1 MEFIRYKTKEEF
13 LENNL
18 EILLKEEAKNEIMIG
33 IVLEHEDDKIQNW
46 MLGRIEEN
54 GSIKAIFLAED
65 ERKGLLV
72 YSLEEMITE
81 EVADYLVDNLL
92 EQNVVLKE
100 ILTSEENSKLI
111 GKKYAQKSGKEMF
124 IEQNMYIMT
133 FDEIDEECL
142 LVENEKIEKLEKET
156 VDYNVLKENIKEMY
170 RDNFRGR
177 ECSDEE
183 TEKVSEAFLR
193 KGIYVLKNEDGEIV
207 SQAVTVRKQI
217 NCCAIGGVITL
228 ERYRGHG
235 YAKRLVH
242 TLSNK
247 LLKDGYKKV
256 VLHVNSKNEPA
267 ISIYTKIGFKKID
280 ETAKVKFI

>member
-1 MEFIRYKTKEEF
+1 MEFIKYETKEEF
-13 LENNL
+13 LDNNL

-33 IVLEHEDDKIQNW
+33 IVLEHENDSIQNW
-46 MLGRIEEN
+46 IIGRIEEQ
-54 GSIKAIFLAED
+54 GLVKAIFLVED

-72 YSLEEMITE
+72 YSPEETITE
-81 EVADYLVDNLL
+81 DVANCLVDNLL

-100 ILTSEENSKLI
+100 VLTSEENSKLI

-133 FDEIDEECL
+133 FDEIDEENL
-142 LVENEKIEKLEKET
+142 LAENERIEKLDKET
-156 VDYNVLKENIKEMY
+156 VNYEVLKENIFEMY

-183 TEKVSEAFLR
+183 AEKVSEAFLR
-193 KGIYVLKNEDGEIV
+193 KGIYVLRNETGEIV

-228 ERYRGHG
+228 ERHRGHG

-247 LLKDGYKKV
+247 LLKEGYKEV
-256 VLHVNSKNEPA
+256 VLHVNSQNEPA

-280 ETAKVKFI
+280 ETIKIKFI

>member
-1 MEFIRYKTKEEF
+1 MEFITYKTKEDF
-13 LENNL
+13 FKDNL
-18 EILLKEEAKNEIMIG
+18 DILLRDEAKNEIMIG
-33 IVLEHEDDKIQNW
+33 ILLEHENSSIQNW
-46 MLGRIEEN
+46 TLGRIESNEEV
-54 GSIKAIFLAED
+54 KAIFVVED
-65 ERKGLLV
+65 ERKGLLIHSV
-72 YSLEEMITE
+72 E
-81 EVADYLVDNLL
+81 EVISDEVAECLVDNLL
-92 EQNVVLKE
+92 ILDVEMKE
-100 ILTSEENSKLI
+100 VLTSSDNSKLI
-111 GKKYAQKSGKEMF
+111 GKKYAEKSGREMY

-133 FDEIDEECL
+133 FEKMDEQNL
-142 LVENEKIEKLEKET
+142 LAEDEKIEMLEKET

-177 ECSDEE
+177 DCSEE
-183 TEKVSEAFLR
+183 EAKKVAEAFLR
-193 KGIYVLKNEDGEIV
+193 KGIYVLKNETGEIV

-256 VLHVNSKNEPA
+256 VLHVNSENEPA
-267 ISIYTKIGFKKID
+267 ISIYSKIGFKKID
-280 ETAKVKFI
+280 ETTKIKFI

>member
-1 MEFIRYKTKEEF
+1 MKFVRYETKEEF
-13 LENNL
+13 LKNNL
-18 EILLKEEAKNEIMIG
+18 EILLKDEAKNEIMIG
-33 IVLEHEDDKIQNW
+33 ILLEHEDDKIQNW

-81 EVADYLVDNLL
+81 EVADCLVDNLL

-177 ECSDEE
+177 ECSDGE

-193 KGIYVLKNEDGEIV
+193 KGIYVLRNEEGEIV

-228 ERYRGHG
+228 ERHRGHG

-256 VLHVNSKNEPA
+256 VLHVNSKNDPA

>member
-1 MEFIRYKTKEEF
+1 MEFIKYKTKEEF
-13 LENNL
+13 LDDNL
-18 EILLKEEAKNEIMIG
+18 EILLKDEAKNEIMIG
-33 IVLEHEDDKIQNW
+33 ILLEHEDSSIQNW
-46 MLGRIEEN
+46 TLGRIESN
-54 GSIKAIFLAED
+54 GEVKAIFLVED
-65 ERKGLLV
+65 EREGLLV
-72 YSLEEMITE
+72 YSPEEMITE

-92 EQNVVLKE
+92 EQKVILKE
-100 ILTSEENSKLI
+100 VLTSEKDSKLI

-133 FDEIDEECL
+133 FDEIDEEKL
-142 LVENEKIEKLEKET
+142 LVENERIEKLEKET
-156 VDYNVLKENIKEMY
+156 VDYSILKENIKEMY

-177 ECSDEE
+177 ECSDEDAK
-183 TEKVSEAFLR
+183 KVAEAFLR
-193 KGIYVLKNEDGEIV
+193 KGIYVLRNESGEIV

-247 LLKDGYKKV
+247 LLKDGCKKV
-256 VLHVNSKNEPA
+256 VLHVNSQNEPA
-267 ISIYTKIGFKKID
+267 ISIYSKIGFKKID
-280 ETAKVKFI
+280 ETTKIKFI

>member
-156 VDYNVLKENIKEMY
+156 VNYNVLKENIKEMY

-193 KGIYVLKNEDGEIV
+193 KGIYVLINEKNEVV
-207 SQAVTVRKQI
+207 SQAVTVRKQV

-228 ERYRGHG
+228 EKHRGHG

-242 TLSNK
+242 TLSNR
-247 LLKDGYKKV
+247 LLETGYKEV
-256 VLHVNSKNEPA
+256 VLHVNSQNEPA
-267 ISIYTKIGFKKID
+267 ISIYSKIGFKKID

>member
-1 MEFIRYKTKEEF
+1 MEFIKYETKQEF
-13 LENNL
+13 LDDNL

-33 IVLEHEDDKIQNW
+33 ILLEHEDDSIQNW
-46 MLGRIEEN
+46 TIGRIEKD
-54 GSIKAIFLAED
+54 GIVKAIFLVED

-72 YSLEEMITE
+72 YTLEECISE
-81 EVADYLVDNLL
+81 EVAECLIDNLL
-92 EQNVVLKE
+92 ILDVELKE
-100 ILTSEENSKLI
+100 VLTSSDNSKLI
-111 GKKYAQKSGKEMF
+111 GKKYAEKSGREMY
-124 IEQNMYIMT
+124 IEQTMYIMT
-133 FDEIDEECL
+133 FDKIDEQNL
-142 LVENEKIEKLEKET
+142 LSENEKIEKLEKET
-156 VDYNVLKENIKEMY
+156 VNYNSLKENIIEMY

-183 TEKVSEAFLR
+183 VQKASEAFLR
-193 KGIYVLKNEDGEIV
+193 KGIYVLKNEYGEIV

-228 ERYRGHG
+228 ERHRGHG

-267 ISIYTKIGFKKID
+267 ISIYSQIGFEKID
-280 ETAKVKFI
+280 ETIKIKFI